1 MLNNIPKVLK
11 LPFVKKRENIIDLGA
26 SKNWSHSIV
35 FLMQLFCLSVIV
47 ALSELPVNVKFRVHA
62 YFVTFKPLIL
72 TFLLVPDDLLTHKD
86 IYNRHFACHSHEGE
100 TWRLKFLVVVF
111 LWVYW

>member
-1 MLNNIPKVLK
+1 MLNYIPKVLK

-47 ALSELPVNVKFRVHA
+47 ALSELPVNMKFRVHA

-72 TFLLVPDDLLTHKD
+72 TFLLVPDDLLVSPMKFH
-86 IYNRHFACHSHEGE
+86 RHDAQGH
-100 TWRLKFLVVVF
+100 L
-111 LWVYW
+111 

>member
-35 FLMQLFCLSVIV
+35 IV
-47 ALSELPVNVKFRVHA
+47 ALSELPVNMKFRVHA

-72 TFLLVPDDLLTHKD
+72 TFLLVPDDLLVSPMKFH
-86 IYNRHFACHSHEGE
+86 RHDAQGH
-100 TWRLKFLVVVF
+100 L
-111 LWVYW
+111 